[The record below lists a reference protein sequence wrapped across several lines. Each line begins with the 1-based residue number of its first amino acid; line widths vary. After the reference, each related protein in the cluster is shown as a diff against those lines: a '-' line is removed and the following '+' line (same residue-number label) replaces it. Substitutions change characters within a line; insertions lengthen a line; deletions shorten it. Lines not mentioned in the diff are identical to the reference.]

1 MTLTEYN
8 QRFGKTI
15 QDLQTRAAGDIMVRI
30 GAEALT
36 FIKHRVQETGIN
48 AEGQKFAP
56 YSTKPMLIGS
66 KSFPTKAVG
75 DKLFGS
81 KAKRKE
87 LEWRTLGE
95 GEGAKRLAILQGG
108 YRQWRTLMGRQV
120 QYIDF
125 SVSNNMWNDINVISK
140 QSDHQRGIAII
151 GARKDSEKKKLE
163 GNTARRG
170 DILDLNKWELDDL
183 SRLYGLGTIK
193 VFKENGIS

>member
-120 QYIDF
+120 QHTDF